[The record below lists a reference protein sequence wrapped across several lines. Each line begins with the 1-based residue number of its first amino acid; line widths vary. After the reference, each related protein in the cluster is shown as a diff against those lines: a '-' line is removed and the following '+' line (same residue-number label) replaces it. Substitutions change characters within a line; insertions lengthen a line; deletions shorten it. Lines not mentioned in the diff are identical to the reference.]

1 MLSLFS
7 MVDPMADG
15 AHLAGLLSP
24 LLSNEFMLS
33 KAAFAAALVLLL
45 VLMRLARP
53 RKRVIFNF

>member
-1 MLSLFS
+1 
-7 MVDPMADG
+7 MVDPTADG